1 MSQGVTEEG
10 LVAAGRIRRLP
21 PLVVNQIAAGE
32 VIERP
37 ASVVK
42 ELVENALDAR
52 ATLVVVELD
61 QGGIELVRVSDDGL
75 GMAPEDLP
83 LAVAPHA
90 TSKIKS
96 ASDLDHVETM
106 GFRGEALASIASV
119 SRLSIRSRARGSESG
134 AQIDVEGE
142 RAGAVRPASA
152 PEGTAVTVRNLFFN
166 TPARRRFL
174 RTLATEQARC
184 LDVVRDVA
192 MSHPSIGF
200 RATVDGRVVIDLPPG
215 QSPRERALSILGQEL
230 EGELLEVTADQ
241 FDGAGGISLWGLV
254 GKPSIARTT
263 AREQRVFINGRAV
276 RDRTI
281 AHALREAYRGLI
293 DPNRHPTAALMLEMD
308 PRAVDVNVH
317 PAKAE
322 VRFRDSSLVHTVVLR
337 AVREALAS
345 ADLTALFSGGRRVGG
360 RSEILPASAPSTA
373 THPARSFVDY
383 FTREIPIQTGGRLSY
398 DALRAAMEGAREPA
412 NVEPEADGPPK
423 ATGEVEALP
432 TVRPVERVL
441 QVHNSYLVTQDEE
454 GVVIVDQHALHER
467 VMFEYLLARVTR
479 GELERQRLLTPVVVD
494 VRPEQ
499 AERLETVGGLLE
511 RLGIEASM
519 IGPRSA
525 AVQAFPTFLFEKG
538 VDPGEFLLELLARA
552 EEEGFAPDSEEALRE
567 VLDMMSCKAAVKAG
581 DRLSDT
587 ELDALLSLR
596 EGVERSSNCPH
607 GRPTSVRLTIA
618 HLERLFGRS

>member
-90 TSKIKS
+90 TSKIES

-152 PEGTAVTVRNLFFN
+152 PKGTAVTVRNLFFN

-174 RTLATEQARC
+174 RTPATEQARC

-215 QSPRERALSILGQEL
+215 QSPRERALSILGKEL
-230 EGELLEVTADQ
+230 EGELLEVTADR

-254 GKPSIARTT
+254 GKPSIARAT

-345 ADLTALFSGGRRVGG
+345 ADLTALFSGGRGVGG
-360 RSEILPASAPSTA
+360 QSEILPASAPGTA
-373 THPARSFVDY
+373 TPAARSFVDY

-412 NVEPEADGPPK
+412 HVEPEADGPPN

-519 IGPRSA
+519 IGPRTA

-552 EEEGFAPDSEEALRE
+552 EEDGFAPDSEEALRE

-596 EGVERSSNCPH
+596 EDVERASNCPH

-618 HLERLFGRS
+618 QLERLFGRS

>member
-1 MSQGVTEEG
+1 LTST
-10 LVAAGRIRRLP
+10 
-21 PLVVNQIAAGE
+21 
-32 VIERP
+32 
-37 ASVVK
+37 
-42 ELVENALDAR
+42 
-52 ATLVVVELD
+52 AT
-61 QGGIELVRVSDDGL
+61 
-75 GMAPEDLP
+75 
-83 LAVAPHA
+83 
-90 TSKIKS
+90 
-96 ASDLDHVETM
+96 
-106 GFRGEALASIASV
+106 
-119 SRLSIRSRARGSESG
+119 
-134 AQIDVEGE
+134 
-142 RAGAVRPASA
+142 
-152 PEGTAVTVRNLFFN
+152 
-166 TPARRRFL
+166 
-174 RTLATEQARC
+174 
-184 LDVVRDVA
+184 
-192 MSHPSIGF
+192 
-200 RATVDGRVVIDLPPG
+200 
-215 QSPRERALSILGQEL
+215 
-230 EGELLEVTADQ
+230 
-241 FDGAGGISLWGLV
+241 
-254 GKPSIARTT
+254 
-263 AREQRVFINGRAV
+263 
-276 RDRTI
+276 
-281 AHALREAYRGLI
+281 
-293 DPNRHPTAALMLEMD
+293 LMLEMD

-360 RSEILPASAPSTA
+360 RSEILPASAPGPA
-373 THPARSFVDY
+373 TPAARSFVDY

-412 NVEPEADGPPK
+412 HVEPEADGPPK
-423 ATGEVEALP
+423 ATREVEALP

-511 RLGIEASM
+511 RLGIEVSM
-519 IGPRSA
+519 IGPRTA
-525 AVQAFPTFLFEKG
+525 AVQAFPTFLFDKG
-538 VDPGEFLLELLARA
+538 VDPGEFLLDLLARA
-552 EEEGFAPDSEEALRE
+552 EEDGFAPDSEETLRE

-596 EGVERSSNCPH
+596 EDVERASNCPH

-618 HLERLFGRS
+618 QLERLFGRS